1 VAVTVREAS
10 VEDLAA
16 VRRVARGAW
25 HAAYDELLGRE
36 TVEATVD
43 DWYARDALV
52 DGVRCDGRPF
62 LLATDDGEPVGFA
75 EAVPVG
81 EGAGDGGTG
90 RAAGDGYRLARLYVD
105 PDRWREGIGGSL
117 LAAVEAVLRANGVAR
132 LQLSVFA
139 SNEAAVRFYE
149 TRGYEPVGGGV
160 DDRFAVERHDYA
172 KTL

>member
-52 DGVRCDGRPF
+52 
-62 LLATDDGEPVGFA
+62 
-75 EAVPVG
+75 
-81 EGAGDGGTG
+81 
-90 RAAGDGYRLARLYVD
+90 
-105 PDRWREGIGGSL
+105 
-117 LAAVEAVLRANGVAR
+117 EAVLRANGVAR
-132 LQLSVFA
+132 LQLSVCA